1 MFQALFSDAFI
12 TSFNPVRI
20 GAVVITSILKLG
32 ETKAQ
37 RGYVI

>member
-1 MFQALFSDAFI
+1 MFQVLFSDAFI

-32 ETKAQ
+32 KLRHKE
-37 RGYVI
+37 VM